1 VNAGVSLIE
10 IVDKSYERFILQKRK
25 KITLDLALSG
35 GQDSMALLHILSQLA
50 KKNSFK
56 LRAIHVHHGLS
67 SFADAWVELCQKFCD
82 ALNVEF
88 ISSKVDMKKNHP
100 LGIEGQARE
109 LRYSALNNLR
119 AGVLVTAHHQQ
130 DQIETFLLQL
140 LRGSGLRGLSSMQ
153 ELDEKR
159 MLWRP
164 FLNVDQA
171 LIKDYLINNK
181 IEFAQDESN
190 FNDKFDRNF
199 LRNNIL
205 PLVLERF
212 PQALKTINRSI
223 NLIAEGFHLNQII
236 AEKDFHHYLLEDHK
250 LLALSAFAEL
260 DKGRLVNLIRW
271 WLSLNDLQMP
281 SQKLINEIIKQVKN
295 KKDDAL
301 INIKISDL
309 FSIRTYED
317 KLYLVDSLI
326 QTNFQYVWKG
336 QKSISLPDNTK
347 IFFTKTKGKG
357 FNLDKITSG
366 QLVIRN
372 RQGGE
377 KFKPIQN
384 QPTRTVKSLLQSSRI
399 PPWERSF
406 IPLLVDGENV
416 VAIPEFGTD
425 SQYQVL
431 SDEIGYS
438 VSWNKQPS

>member
-1 VNAGVSLIE
+1 VNESASLIE
-10 IVDKSYERFILQKRK
+10 IVDKSYERFILPKRK

-82 ALNVEF
+82 VLQVEF
-88 ISSKVDMKKNHP
+88 ISSKVEIQKNHP
-100 LGIEGQARE
+100 HGIEGHARE
-109 LRYSALNNLR
+109 LRYSTLNNLR

-140 LRGSGLRGLSSMQ
+140 LRGSGLRGLSCMQ
-153 ELDEKR
+153 EFDEKR
-159 MLWRP
+159 ILWRP
-164 FLNVDQA
+164 FLNVDQTM
-171 LIKDYLINNK
+171 IKNYLINNK

-205 PLVLERF
+205 PLLLDRF
-212 PQALKTINRSI
+212 PYALKTINRSI

-295 KKDDAL
+295 KKVDAL

-326 QTNFQYVWKG
+326 QTDFNYVWKG
-336 QKSISLPDNTK
+336 EKSISLPDNTK
-347 IFFTKTKGKG
+347 IFFTKAKGKG

-384 QPTRTVKSLLQSSRI
+384 QPTRTVKSVLQSSRI
-399 PPWERSF
+399 PPWERSL
-406 IPLLVDGENV
+406 IPLLVDGEKV
-416 VAIPEFGTD
+416 VAIPEFGID
-425 SQYQVL
+425 CQYQVL
-431 SDEIGYS
+431 ANEIGYS
-438 VSWNKQPS
+438 VSWNKLPP

>member
-1 VNAGVSLIE
+1 
-10 IVDKSYERFILQKRK
+10 
-25 KITLDLALSG
+25 
-35 GQDSMALLHILSQLA
+35 
-50 KKNSFK
+50 
-56 LRAIHVHHGLS
+56 
-67 SFADAWVELCQKFCD
+67 
-82 ALNVEF
+82 
-88 ISSKVDMKKNHP
+88 MKKNHP
-100 LGIEGQARE
+100 LGIEGHARE

-153 ELDEKR
+153 EFDEKR
-159 MLWRP
+159 ILWRP

-205 PLVLERF
+205 PLIIERF

-295 KKDDAL
+295 KKDEA
-301 INIKISDL
+301 
-309 FSIRTYED
+309 
-317 KLYLVDSLI
+317 
-326 QTNFQYVWKG
+326 
-336 QKSISLPDNTK
+336 
-347 IFFTKTKGKG
+347 
-357 FNLDKITSG
+357 
-366 QLVIRN
+366 
-372 RQGGE
+372 
-377 KFKPIQN
+377 
-384 QPTRTVKSLLQSSRI
+384 
-399 PPWERSF
+399 
-406 IPLLVDGENV
+406 
-416 VAIPEFGTD
+416 
-425 SQYQVL
+425 
-431 SDEIGYS
+431 
-438 VSWNKQPS
+438 